1 MVSKNDVNI
10 CSAKKG
16 NTVVF
21 ATRMKSSDCD
31 SLFNFPKC
39 QDINNIHRIKSDYRK
54 FTQLFKKYSVIQNM
68 THFITHHDS
77 NSFTN
82 EGLGS
87 HARGSL
93 YPLLNIAMD
102 TGLIPV
108 LDNETFWS
116 NSGRNYNGIDFS
128 NFFNVNSNFPD
139 NCIEMKIDT
148 WKEAFGQTDLLIDI
162 IRDLNIK
169 VKETTSVIV
178 VLMGPLRYVNPS
190 SKVLKWLNLQ
200 CTKWHINNAPSLVV
214 HIRRGDMDVESNQ
227 IQWFIDAIRTVN
239 KVIPQVSTT
248 IVTEDNFTS
257 EEEMM
262 IRKEFPW
269 INVTRGGSS
278 TVLDDVR
285 TLASSNILIASNSH
299 FSALGGYLAPED
311 GIIVVDPNNVYFQ
324 PHKDMRSNVY
334 TLEGIELNKKL
345 TAL

>member
-1 MVSKNDVNI
+1 M
-10 CSAKKG
+10 
-16 NTVVF
+16 
-21 ATRMKSSDCD
+21 
-31 SLFNFPKC
+31 
-39 QDINNIHRIKSDYRK
+39 
-54 FTQLFKKYSVIQNM
+54 IQNM
-68 THFITHHDS
+68 PNFITHQDS

-93 YPLLNIAMD
+93 YPLLNMAMD

-128 NFFNVNSNFPD
+128 NFFNIKHNFPD
-139 NCIEMKIDT
+139 NCVEIKIDT
-148 WKEAFGQTDLLIDI
+148 WKEAFGQTDQLIDI
-162 IRDLNIK
+162 IRDLNIN
-169 VKETTSVIV
+169 VKETKSVIV

-190 SKVLKWLNLQ
+190 SKVLKWFNMQ
-200 CTKWHINNAPSLVV
+200 CTKWHIKNAPSLAV
-214 HIRRGDMDVESNQ
+214 HIRRGDMDVESNP

-257 EEEMM
+257 EEEILM
-262 IRKEFPW
+262 RKEFPW
-269 INVTRGGSS
+269 INVRRGGPS

-285 TLASSNILIASNSH
+285 TLASSNILIASKSH
-299 FSALGGYLAPED
+299 FSALGGYLAPDD
-311 GIIVVDPNNVYFQ
+311 GIIIVDPDNVYFH
-324 PHKDMRSNVY
+324 PHKEIRRNVY
-334 TLEGIELNKKL
+334 TLESPELYKML